1 MFEFKIAFNYLLF
14 KKRRLS
20 ASLISLLS
28 ILVISLVVWV
38 VLVFLSV
45 TNGIEKNWLK
55 KLTSLNAPVRIAP
68 TDQYYSSYYYMI
80 DSYSSKSDYLAKNI
94 SEKLSSDLS
103 DPYDGEIDIEL
114 ARSFPKPIIE
124 NGKLLDPIKKLY
136 KILENENSSN
146 LDISYQDYE
155 LSAAQLR
162 LTLNRTKKD
171 LFTEFKDER
180 VNFLTQMSYLL
191 SMTEKNPN
199 LKSLIEEPTS
209 NDLNNFLNHM
219 DKSFDSAQ
227 KDIPNFFT
235 FVDKN
240 IFQKR
245 LTDLFANISI
255 DKIELEK
262 GYSLDL
268 NLLKVTSPIKA
279 LMAYDGPDYK
289 RIILSE
295 NSKAY
300 PGFISGEITK
310 EKDEILF
317 KTKDKVF
324 KISKND
330 SLHLGE
336 NLNLNAKLDLNTL
349 KNPTSLNDIKLD
361 IQGKFKNFFVD
372 GKISLKNVNLQ
383 NFKFLENFQ
392 KNPYFYSFS
401 KDNTKKDLDKLPT
414 IDNKKSILLP
424 KNYRS
429 SNVLIGDSGYLSYA
443 TMSMSSNQEI
453 RIPIYV
459 AGFYDPGVL
468 PIGNKC
474 VIVPPEIT
482 KTINATNS
490 SFSFDGTPINGVY
503 VWMKDIK
510 KADLLKEKLT
520 KELEKENIA
529 SFFNVTT
536 YKDFEFSKDLM
547 QQFQS
552 DRTLFTLIAIII
564 LIAACSNIISMLV
577 LLVNDKKKE
586 IAILRSMGASSK
598 SIAVIFGF
606 CGFIMGLFSSIIG
619 ISASI
624 ITLKHLDVV
633 IKLLSMIQGHTF
645 FNAAFFGNKLP
656 NDLSFDA
663 LIFVLIITPLLAL
676 IAGIVPA
683 IKASKVHPSSILRSQ

>member
-1 MFEFKIAFNYLLF
+1 
-14 KKRRLS
+14 S
-20 ASLISLLS
+20 
-28 ILVISLVVWV
+28 
-38 VLVFLSV
+38 
-45 TNGIEKNWLK
+45 
-55 KLTSLNAPVRIAP
+55 NA
-68 TDQYYSSYYYMI
+68 
-80 DSYSSKSDYLAKNI
+80 
-94 SEKLSSDLS
+94 
-103 DPYDGEIDIEL
+103 
-114 ARSFPKPIIE
+114 
-124 NGKLLDPIKKLY
+124 
-136 KILENENSSN
+136 
-146 LDISYQDYE
+146 DISYQDYE

-180 VNFLTQMSYLL
+180 VNFLTQMSYLM

-199 LKSLIEEPTS
+199 LKSLIEEPLS
-209 NDLNNFLNHM
+209 FDLNHYLNHM

-240 IFQKR
+240 VFQKR
-245 LTDLFANISI
+245 LTDLFSNISI

-262 GYSLDL
+262 GYLLDPQ
-268 NLLKVTSPIKA
+268 LLKINSPIKA
-279 LMAYDGPDYK
+279 LMAYDSEGLK
-289 RIILSE
+289 KIILSE
-295 NSKAY
+295 NSLAY
-300 PGFISGEITK
+300 PGFINGEII
-310 EKDEILF
+310 KDKGAILF
-317 KTKDKVF
+317 RTKDKIF

-330 SLHLGE
+330 NVHLGE
-336 NLNLNAKLDLNTL
+336 NLNLNAKIDLNTL
-349 KNPTSLNDIKLD
+349 ENAQSLNDIKLD
-361 IQGKFKNFFVD
+361 IQGNFKSFYLE
-372 GKISLKNVNLQ
+372 GKISLKNVNLK
-383 NFKFLENFQ
+383 NFKLLENFQ
-392 KNPYFYSFS
+392 KNPYFYTFS
-401 KDNTKKDLDKLPT
+401 KGNTKKDLDKLPT
-414 IDNKKSILLP
+414 LDNKKAILLP
-424 KNYRS
+424 KNYRN
-429 SNVLIGDSGYLSYA
+429 SNVLIGDNGYLSYA
-443 TMSMSSNQEI
+443 TMSVSSNQEI

-490 SFSFDGTPINGVY
+490 SFSFEGTPMNGVY
-503 VWMKDIK
+503 VWMKDMK
-510 KADLLKEKLT
+510 KADLLKEKIT

-529 SFFNVTT
+529 NFFNVTT

-619 ISASI
+619 IGASI
-624 ITLKHLDVV
+624 ITLKHLDLV

-656 NDLSFDA
+656 NDLSYDA
-663 LIFVLIITPLLAL
+663 LIFVIIITPVLAL

>member
-55 KLTSLNAPVRIAP
+55 KLTSLNAPIRIAP
-68 TDQYYSSYYYMI
+68 TDEYYSSYYYMI
-80 DSYSSKSDYLAKNI
+80 DSFSSKSDYLAKNI
-94 SEKLSSDLS
+94 SEKLSSKLS
-103 DPYDGEIDIEL
+103 DPYDDQIDSEL
-114 ARSFPKPIIE
+114 PYSFPKPILE
-124 NGKLLDPIKKLY
+124 NDKLLDPISKLY

-146 LDISYQDYE
+146 ADISYQDYE

-180 VNFLTQMSYLL
+180 VNFLTQMSYLM

-209 NDLNNFLNHM
+209 FDLNHYLNHM

-245 LTDLFANISI
+245 LTDLFSNISI
-255 DKIELEK
+255 DRIELEK
-262 GYSLDL
+262 GYLLDPE
-268 NLLKVTSPIKA
+268 LLKINSPIKA
-279 LMAYDGPDYK
+279 LMAYDSEDLK
-289 RIILSE
+289 KIILSE
-295 NSKAY
+295 NTHAY
-300 PGFISGEITK
+300 PGFISGEIIK
-310 EKDEILF
+310 EKNEILF
-317 KTKDKVF
+317 QTKDKIF

-336 NLNLNAKLDLNTL
+336 NLNLNAKIDLNTL

-361 IQGKFKNFFVD
+361 IQGKFKSFYVD
-372 GKISLKNVNLQ
+372 GKISLKNVNLK
-383 NFKFLENFQ
+383 NFKLLENFQ
-392 KNPYFYSFS
+392 KNPYFYSFT
-401 KDNTKKDLDKLPT
+401 KDNAKKDLDKLPT
-414 IDNKKSILLP
+414 IDNKKAILLP
-424 KNYRS
+424 KNYRN

-443 TMSMSSNQEI
+443 TMSVSSNQEI

-490 SFSFDGTPINGVY
+490 SFSFEGTPMNGVY
-503 VWMKDIK
+503 VWMEDMK
-510 KADLLKEKLT
+510 KADLLKDKIT

-529 SFFNVTT
+529 NFFNVTT

-619 ISASI
+619 IGASI

-656 NDLSFDA
+656 NDLSYDA
-663 LIFVLIITPLLAL
+663 LLFVIIITPILAL

-683 IKASKVHPSSILRSQ
+683 IKASRVHPSSILRSQ

>member
-1 MFEFKIAFNYLLF
+1 MFEFKIAFKYLLF

-28 ILVISLVVWV
+28 IFVISLVVWV

-383 NFKFLENFQ
+383 KFKFLENFQ

>member
-1 MFEFKIAFNYLLF
+1 MFEFKIAFKYLLF

-28 ILVISLVVWV
+28 IFVISLVVWV

-245 LTDLFANISI
+245 LTDLFANITI

-383 NFKFLENFQ
+383 KFKFLENFQ

>member
-55 KLTSLNAPVRIAP
+55 KLTSLNAPIRIAP
-68 TDQYYSSYYYMI
+68 TDEYYSSYYYMI
-80 DSYSSKSDYLAKNI
+80 DSFSSKSDYLAKNI
-94 SEKLSSDLS
+94 SEKLSSKLS
-103 DPYDGEIDIEL
+103 DPYDDQIDGEL
-114 ARSFPKPIIE
+114 ARSFPKPMLE
-124 NGKLLDPIKKLY
+124 NDKLLDPIKKLY
-136 KILENENSSN
+136 KILENENRSN
-146 LDISYQDYE
+146 VDISYQDYE

-180 VNFLTQMSYLL
+180 VNFLTQMSYLM

-199 LKSLIEEPTS
+199 LKSLIEEPLS
-209 NDLNNFLNHM
+209 YDLNHYLNHM

-240 IFQKR
+240 VFQKK
-245 LTDLFANISI
+245 LTDLFSNISI
-255 DKIELEK
+255 DRIELEK
-262 GYSLDL
+262 GYLLDPE
-268 NLLKVTSPIKA
+268 LLKINSPIKA
-279 LMAYDGPDYK
+279 LMAYEGSDLK
-289 RIILSE
+289 KIILSE
-295 NSKAY
+295 NNHAY
-300 PGFISGEITK
+300 PGFINGEIIK
-310 EKDEILF
+310 EKNEILF
-317 KTKDKVF
+317 RTKDKVF

-336 NLNLNAKLDLNTL
+336 NLNLNAKIDLNTL
-349 KNPTSLNDIKLD
+349 ENAQSLNDIKLD
-361 IQGKFKNFFVD
+361 IQGKFKSFYVD
-372 GKISLKNVNLQ
+372 GKISLKNVNLK
-383 NFKFLENFQ
+383 NFKLLENFQ
-392 KNPYFYSFS
+392 KNPYFYTFS

-414 IDNKKSILLP
+414 IDNKKAILLP
-424 KNYRS
+424 KNYRK

-443 TMSMSSNQEI
+443 TMSVSSNQEI

-490 SFSFDGTPINGVY
+490 SFSFEGTPMNGVY
-503 VWMKDIK
+503 VWMEDMK
-510 KADLLKEKLT
+510 KADLLKDKIT

-529 SFFNVTT
+529 NFFNVTT

-619 ISASI
+619 IGASI

-656 NDLSFDA
+656 NDLSYDA
-663 LIFVLIITPLLAL
+663 LLFVIIITPILAL

-683 IKASKVHPSSILRSQ
+683 IKASRVHPSSILRSQ

>member
-1 MFEFKIAFNYLLF
+1 MFEFKIAFKYLLF

-28 ILVISLVVWV
+28 IFVISLVVWV

>member
-1 MFEFKIAFNYLLF
+1 
-14 KKRRLS
+14 
-20 ASLISLLS
+20 
-28 ILVISLVVWV
+28 
-38 VLVFLSV
+38 
-45 TNGIEKNWLK
+45 NWLK
-55 KLTSLNAPVRIAP
+55 KLTSLNAPIRIAP
-68 TDQYYSSYYYMI
+68 TDEYYSSYYYMI
-80 DSYSSKSDYLAKNI
+80 DSFSSKSDYLAKNI
-94 SEKLSSDLS
+94 SEKLSSKLS
-103 DPYDGEIDIEL
+103 DPYDDQIDSEL
-114 ARSFPKPIIE
+114 PYSFPKPILE
-124 NGKLLDPIKKLY
+124 NDKLLDPISKLY

-146 LDISYQDYE
+146 ADISYQDYE

-180 VNFLTQMSYLL
+180 VNFLTQMSYLM

-209 NDLNNFLNHM
+209 FDLNHYLNHM

-245 LTDLFANISI
+245 LTDLFSNISI
-255 DKIELEK
+255 DRIELEK
-262 GYSLDL
+262 GYLLDPE
-268 NLLKVTSPIKA
+268 LLKINSPIKA
-279 LMAYDGPDYK
+279 LMAYDSEDLK
-289 RIILSE
+289 KIILSE
-295 NSKAY
+295 NTHAY
-300 PGFISGEITK
+300 PGFISGEIIK
-310 EKDEILF
+310 EKNEILF
-317 KTKDKVF
+317 QTKDKIF

-336 NLNLNAKLDLNTL
+336 NLNLNAKIDLNTL

-361 IQGKFKNFFVD
+361 IQGKFKSFYVD
-372 GKISLKNVNLQ
+372 GKISLKNVNLK
-383 NFKFLENFQ
+383 NFKLLENFQ
-392 KNPYFYSFS
+392 KNPYFYSFT
-401 KDNTKKDLDKLPT
+401 KDNAKKDLDKLPT
-414 IDNKKSILLP
+414 IDNKKAILLP
-424 KNYRS
+424 KNYRN

-443 TMSMSSNQEI
+443 TMSVSSNQEI

-490 SFSFDGTPINGVY
+490 SFSFEGTPMNGVY
-503 VWMKDIK
+503 VWIKDMK
-510 KADLLKEKLT
+510 KADLLKDKIT

-529 SFFNVTT
+529 NFFNVTT

-619 ISASI
+619 IGASI

-656 NDLSFDA
+656 NDLSYDA
-663 LIFVLIITPLLAL
+663 LLFVIIITPILAL

-683 IKASKVHPSSILRSQ
+683 IKASRVHPSSILRSQ